1 MLEGFRQHYVN
12 LLTSGGHIVL
22 LFIGFQIDSKEAW
35 PIILGLISAISY
47 FAWVGNQRRSRLI
60 LDTPTS
66 RIASAAQGYVE
77 LTGRARQAHDIPL
90 LSKLTLLP
98 CVWYRYIIEQE
109 HSDNKGYEVI
119 EQGASDDI
127 ILIDDGSGQC
137 FIDPD
142 YAEIITSHKQVWK
155 KGDCRYTE
163 YLLSPLDTLY
173 AIGEFTTLGGPNSDL
188 DFKGDLNTLL
198 TEWKRDKVRLHERF
212 DLNKNGQIDPEEWE
226 LAVLAAKRE
235 VAKQHNEIR
244 LKNGV
249 HLMRKPEDGRLFLLS
264 NLPEEN
270 LARKYVL
277 WGWFHLIAFLGTS
290 GGAAYLLGTH

>member
-1 MLEGFRQHYVN
+1 MFEGLRQHYVN

-22 LFIGFQIDSKEAW
+22 LFAGFQIDSKEAW
-35 PIILGLISAISY
+35 PVLLGLISVISF
-47 FAWVGNQRRSRLI
+47 FAWIGNQRRSRLI

-66 RIASAAQGYVE
+66 RIVSAAQGYVE

-109 HSDNKGYEVI
+109 RSDNKGYDIV
-119 EQGASDDI
+119 EQGTSDDT

-142 YAEIITSHKQVWK
+142 YAEVITRHKQIWK
-155 KGDCRYTE
+155 KGNNRYTE

-173 AIGEFTTLGGPNSDL
+173 AIGEFTTLGGANSPL
-188 DFKGDLNTLL
+188 DFKDDLNALL
-198 TEWKRDKVRLHERF
+198 TEWKRDKTQLHERF
-212 DLNKNGQIDPEEWE
+212 DLNRDGQIDPREWE

-235 VAKQHNEIR
+235 VSKQHGEIR
-244 LKNGV
+244 LKDST
-249 HLMRKPEDGRLFLLS
+249 HLMRKPKDGRLFLLS

-277 WGWFHLIAFLGTS
+277 WGWFHLLTFVGACCTAVFMLG
-290 GGAAYLLGTH
+290 A

>member
-1 MLEGFRQHYVN
+1 MLEGLRQHYVN

-22 LFIGFQIDSKEAW
+22 LFAGFQIGSKEAW
-35 PIILGLISAISY
+35 PVILGLISVISF
-47 FAWVGNQRRSRLI
+47 FAWIGNQRRSRLI

-66 RIASAAQGYVE
+66 KIVSASQGYVE
-77 LTGRARQAHDIPL
+77 LTGRARQAHDTPL

-98 CVWYRYIIEQE
+98 CVWYRYIIERE
-109 HSDNKGYEVI
+109 RSDNKGYDIV
-119 EQGASDDI
+119 EQGTSDDT

-142 YAEIITSHKQVWK
+142 YAEVITRHKQVWK

-173 AIGEFTTLGGPNSDL
+173 AIGEFTTLGGANSPL
-188 DFKGDLNTLL
+188 DFKDDLNALL
-198 TEWKRDKVRLHERF
+198 TEWKRDKAQLHERF
-212 DLNKNGQIDPEEWE
+212 DLDKDGRIDPQEWE

-235 VAKQHNEIR
+235 VAKQHGEIR
-244 LKNGV
+244 LKDGT
-249 HLMRKPEDGRLFLLS
+249 HLMRKPKDGRLFLLS

-277 WGWFHLIAFLGTS
+277 WGGFHLLVFVAACCAAVFMLG
-290 GGAAYLLGTH
+290 A

>member
-12 LLTSGGHIVL
+12 LLTSGGHLVL
-22 LFIGFQIDSKEAW
+22 LFAGFQIDSREAW
-35 PIILGLISAISY
+35 PIILGLISAISF

-66 RIASAAQGYVE
+66 RIASAAQGYIEV
-77 LTGRARQAHDIPL
+77 TGRATQAHDIPL

-98 CVWYRYIIEQE
+98 CVWYRYIIERE
-109 HSDNKGYEVI
+109 RNDNKGYDIV
-119 EQGASDDI
+119 EQGTSDDT

-142 YAEIITSHKQVWK
+142 YAEVITRHKQVWK
-155 KGDCRYTE
+155 KGDYRYTE

-173 AIGEFTTLGGPNSDL
+173 AIGEFTTLGGANSPL
-188 DFKGDLNTLL
+188 DFKDDLNALL
-198 TEWKRDKVRLHERF
+198 TEWKRDKTQLHERF
-212 DLNKNGQIDPEEWE
+212 DLNKDGQIDHREWE

-235 VAKQHNEIR
+235 VAKQHGEIR
-244 LKNGV
+244 LKDGT
-249 HLMRKPEDGRLFLLS
+249 HLLRKPKDGRLFLLS

-277 WGWFHLIAFLGTS
+277 WGGFHLLTFLGAGCS
-290 GGAAYLLGTH
+290 AVFMLGA

>member
-1 MLEGFRQHYVN
+1 MEGLRQHYVN
-12 LLTSGGHIVL
+12 LLTSGGHLVL
-22 LFIGFQIDSKEAW
+22 LFAGFQIDSKEAW
-35 PIILGLISAISY
+35 PFILGLISVISF

-77 LTGRARQAHDIPL
+77 LTGRAKQAHDVPL

-98 CVWYRYIIEQE
+98 CVWYRYIIERQR
-109 HSDNKGYEVI
+109 SDEKGYDIV

-127 ILIDDGSGQC
+127 FQLDDGSGQC
-137 FIDPD
+137 FVDPEC
-142 YAEIITSHKQVWK
+142 AEIITRHKQVWRK
-155 KGDCRYTE
+155 DDFRYTE

-188 DFKGDLNTLL
+188 DFKDDLNALL
-198 TEWKRDKVRLHERF
+198 AEWKRDKARLLERF
-212 DLNKNGQIDPEEWE
+212 DLNKNGQIDPGEWE

-235 VAKQHNEIR
+235 VAKQHREMR
-244 LKNGV
+244 LKDGV
-249 HLMRKPEDGRLFLLS
+249 HLLRKPGDDRLFLLS

-277 WGWFHLIAFLGTS
+277 WGGFHLLTFMGATGS
-290 GGAAYLLGTH
+290 AAYLLGV